1 MKINYIRTTILAS
14 AMSLMCSCI
23 GDLDVMPLDPNIM
36 TAEDAYSTP
45 ESYMQGLKKIYS
57 VWALSGQDNAGA
69 SDLEGMDAGNTVLLR
84 CWWTL
89 QENTTDEAKC
99 AWGDSWVTQVN
110 GLIWNTAEVEP
121 MEGLYHRSMYIVS
134 LVNDYLKQLLNA
146 SEGVDRERYNAE
158 ARFCRA
164 LAYYVLMDAFGNPP
178 FATEETG
185 SSLPEQIKRADL
197 FDWIEGELNTIKSSL
212 PEITDEY
219 GRADQHCVDFLL
231 ARMYLNAEVYTGI
244 NRYTDCITACNNIL
258 SSNDYELADEYAELF
273 MANNGENEKAR
284 KEIIFPVIADGNTTQ
299 SYGIGAIILGSRSG
313 SEGTIENYGCNGGW
327 DGFRAT
333 GNLVRAFQFSDSD
346 ESSWTPEKV
355 IDKRGIFHK
364 TEQSI
369 DIKTTSIGTFTTEGW
384 GVYKFTNLNN
394 DGTPGKNGTF
404 PDTDFPLFRLADVY
418 LMYAEAIVRGGEG
431 GDINKAVGYINDLRL
446 RGYGPGHTS
455 ATIDAA
461 WLRASAQVSGSN
473 ATVEFGNILNERC
486 RELYWEATRRTDL
499 VRFGLFT
506 GSTYTWADKGGI
518 VSGIGVDDKYNLFPI
533 PVSDT
538 SVNGNLV
545 QNEGYK

>member
-1 MKINYIRTTILAS
+1 MKVNYIKTTILAS

-45 ESYMQGLKKIYS
+45 ESYLQGLKKIYS
-57 VWALSGQDNAGA
+57 VWALSGQDDPGA
-69 SDLEGMDAGNTVLLR
+69 SDLEGMNAGNTVLLR

-99 AWGDSWVTQVN
+99 AWGDSWVAQVN
-110 GLIWNTAEVEP
+110 SIVWNTAEVEP
-121 MEGLYHRSMYIVS
+121 MEGLYHRSMYVVS
-134 LVNDYLKQLLNA
+134 IVNDFLKQLQNA
-146 SEGVDRERYNAE
+146 PEGVDRERYNAE

-212 PEITDEY
+212 PEMTDEY

-231 ARMYLNAEVYTGI
+231 ARMYLNSEVYTGTK
-244 NRYTDCITACNNIL
+244 RYTDCITACNNIIT
-258 SSNDYELADEYAELF
+258 SNSYELADDYAELF
-273 MANNGENEKAR
+273 MADNGENADAR

-313 SEGTIENYGCNGGW
+313 SEGTVENYGCNGGW

-333 GNLVRAFQFSDSD
+333 GNLVRAFNYDAE
-346 ESSWTPEKV
+346 ESAWTADN
-355 IDKRGIFHK
+355 INSFDNRAIFYS
-364 TEQSI
+364 EGRSL
-369 DIKTTSIGTFTTEGW
+369 DITTSAIGTFTEEGW
-384 GVYKFTNLNN
+384 AVYKYSNLNS
-394 DGTPGKNGTF
+394 DGTPGKNTTF
-404 PDTDFPLFRLADVY
+404 PDTDFPLFRLGEVY
-418 LMYAEAIVRGGEG
+418 LMYAEAVARGGEG
-431 GDINKAVGYINDLRL
+431 GSTSKAVEYIQNLRKRANTAYSEVTESWL
-446 RGYGPGHTS
+446 AENTS
-455 ATIDAA
+455 
-461 WLRASAQVSGSN
+461 VSGST
-473 ATVEFGNILNERC
+473 ASVAYGNILNERC

-499 VRFGLFT
+499 IRFGLFT
-506 GSTYTWADKGGI
+506 SNSYTWSEKGGVI
-518 VSGIGVDDKYNLFPI
+518 SGVGVDNKYNLFPI
-533 PVSDT
+533 PVSDI
-538 SVNGNLV
+538 SVNGNLH
-545 QNEGYK
+545 QNEGY

>member
-1 MKINYIRTTILAS
+1 MKVNYIKTTILAS

-45 ESYMQGLKKIYS
+45 ESYLQGLKKIYS
-57 VWALSGQDNAGA
+57 VWALSGQDDPGA
-69 SDLEGMDAGNTVLLR
+69 SDLEGMNAGNTVLLR

-99 AWGDSWVTQVN
+99 AWGDSWVAQVN
-110 GLIWNTAEVEP
+110 SIVWNTAEVEP
-121 MEGLYHRSMYIVS
+121 MEGLYHRSMYVVS
-134 LVNDYLKQLLNA
+134 IVNDFLKQLQNA
-146 SEGVDRERYNAE
+146 PEGVDRERYNAE

-212 PEITDEY
+212 PEMTDEY

-231 ARMYLNAEVYTGI
+231 ARMYLNSEIYTGTK
-244 NRYTDCITACNNIL
+244 RYTDCITACNNIIT
-258 SSNDYELADEYAELF
+258 SNSYELADDYAELF
-273 MANNGENEKAR
+273 MADNGENADAR

-313 SEGTIENYGCNGGW
+313 SEGTVENYGCNGGW

-333 GNLVRAFQFSDSD
+333 GNLIRSFNYDAEESAWTADNLNSFDNRA
-346 ESSWTPEKV
+346 
-355 IDKRGIFHK
+355 IFYS
-364 TEQSI
+364 EGRSL
-369 DIKTTSIGTFTTEGW
+369 DITTSAIGTFTEEGW
-384 GVYKFTNLNN
+384 SVYKYSNLNS
-394 DGTPGKNGTF
+394 DGTPGKNATF
-404 PDTDFPLFRLADVY
+404 PDTDFPLFRLGDVY
-418 LMYAEAIVRGGEG
+418 LMYAEAVARGGEG
-431 GDINKAVGYINDLRL
+431 GSASKAVEYIQNLRK
-446 RGYGPGHTS
+446 RANTAYSEVTES
-455 ATIDAA
+455 
-461 WLRASAQVSGSN
+461 WLTENASVNGST
-473 ATVEFGNILNERC
+473 ASVAYGNILNERC

-499 VRFGLFT
+499 IRFGLFT
-506 GSTYTWADKGGI
+506 SNSYTWAEKGGVI
-518 VSGIGVDDKYNLFPI
+518 SGVGVENKYNLFPI
-533 PVSDT
+533 PVSDI
-538 SVNGNLV
+538 SVNSNLH
-545 QNEGYK
+545 QNEGY

>member
-1 MKINYIRTTILAS
+1 MKVNYIKTTILAS

-45 ESYMQGLKKIYS
+45 ESYLQGLKKIYS

-110 GLIWNTAEVEP
+110 GMIWNTAEVEP

-134 LVNDYLKQLLNA
+134 LVNDYLKQLPNA
-146 SEGVDRERYNAE
+146 PEGVDRERYNAE

-178 FATEETG
+178 FATEESG

-212 PEITDEY
+212 PEMTDEY

-231 ARMYLNAEVYTGI
+231 ARMYLNSEVYTGTK
-244 NRYTDCITACNNIL
+244 RYTDCITACNNIIT
-258 SSNDYELADEYAELF
+258 SNSYELADDYAELF
-273 MANNGENEKAR
+273 MADNGENADAR

-313 SEGTIENYGCNGGW
+313 SEGTVENYGCNGGW

-333 GNLVRAFQFSDSD
+333 GNLVRAFNYDAE
-346 ESSWTPEKV
+346 ESAWTADN
-355 IDKRGIFHK
+355 INSFDNRAIFYS
-364 TEQSI
+364 EGRSL
-369 DIKTTSIGTFTTEGW
+369 DITTSAIGTFTEEGW
-384 GVYKFTNLNN
+384 AVYKYSNLNS
-394 DGTPGKNGTF
+394 DGTPGKNTTF
-404 PDTDFPLFRLADVY
+404 PDTDFPLFRLGEVY
-418 LMYAEAIVRGGEG
+418 LMYAEAVARGGEG
-431 GDINKAVGYINDLRL
+431 GSTSKAVEYIQNLRKRANTVYSEVTESWL
-446 RGYGPGHTS
+446 TENTS
-455 ATIDAA
+455 VS
-461 WLRASAQVSGSN
+461 ASTASV
-473 ATVEFGNILNERC
+473 AYGNILNERC

-499 VRFGLFT
+499 IRFGLFT
-506 GSTYTWADKGGI
+506 SNSYTWAEKGGVI
-518 VSGIGVDDKYNLFPI
+518 SGVGVDNKYNLFPI
-533 PVSDT
+533 PVSDI
-538 SVNGNLV
+538 SVNSNLH
-545 QNEGYK
+545 QNEGY

>member
-1 MKINYIRTTILAS
+1 MKVNYIKTTILAS

-45 ESYMQGLKKIYS
+45 ESYLQGLKKIYS

-110 GLIWNTAEVEP
+110 GMIWNTAKVEP

-134 LVNDYLKQLLNA
+134 IVNDYLKQLPNA
-146 SEGVDRERYNAE
+146 PEGVDRERYNAE

-178 FATEETG
+178 FVTEETG

-212 PEITDEY
+212 PEMTDEY

-231 ARMYLNAEVYTGI
+231 ARMYLNSEVYTGTK
-244 NRYTDCITACNNIL
+244 RYTDCITACNNIIT
-258 SSNDYELADEYAELF
+258 SNSYELADDYAELF
-273 MANNGENEKAR
+273 MADNGENADAR

-313 SEGTIENYGCNGGW
+313 SEGTVENYGCNGGW

-333 GNLVRAFQFSDSD
+333 GNLVRAFGYETD
-346 ESSWTPEKV
+346 ESEWTADNIKSY
-355 IDKRGIFHK
+355 DNRAIFFN
-364 TEQSI
+364 EGREL
-369 DIKTTSIGTFTTEGW
+369 DITSSAIGTFTTEGW
-384 GVYKFTNLNN
+384 GVHKFTNLNS
-394 DGTPGKNGTF
+394 DGTPGKNTTF
-404 PDTDFPLFRLADVY
+404 PDTDFPLFRLGEVY
-418 LMYAEAIVRGGEG
+418 LMYAEAVARGGEG
-431 GDINKAVGYINDLRL
+431 GNEDSAVEYLRNL
-446 RGYGPGHTS
+446 RKRANAPES
-455 ATIDAA
+455 EISISWMRDDAA
-461 WLRASAQVSGSN
+461 VNGSN
-473 ATVEFGNILNERC
+473 AKVAYGNILNERC
-486 RELYWEATRRTDL
+486 RELYWEASRRTDL
-499 VRFGLFT
+499 IRYGLFV
-506 GSTYTWADKGGI
+506 SNTYTWAEKGGVI
-518 VSGIGVDDKYNLFPI
+518 SGVGVDNKYNLLPI
-533 PVSDT
+533 PVSDI
-538 SVNGNLV
+538 SVNGNLL
-545 QNEGYK
+545 QNEGY

>member
-1 MKINYIRTTILAS
+1 MKINYIKTTILAS
-14 AMSLMCSCI
+14 AMSLMCSCV

-45 ESYMQGLKKIYS
+45 ESYLQGLKKIYS

-99 AWGDSWVTQVN
+99 AWGDSWVAQVN
-110 GLIWNTAEVEP
+110 SIVWNTAEVEP
-121 MEGLYHRSMYIVS
+121 MEGLYHRSMYVVS
-134 LVNDYLKQLLNA
+134 IVNDFLKQLQNA
-146 SEGVDRERYNAE
+146 PEGVDRERYNAE

-212 PEITDEY
+212 PEMTDEY

-231 ARMYLNAEVYTGI
+231 ARMYLNSEVYTGTK
-244 NRYTDCITACNNIL
+244 RYTDCITACNNIIT
-258 SSNDYELADEYAELF
+258 SNSYELADDYAELF
-273 MANNGENEKAR
+273 MADNGENADAR

-313 SEGTIENYGCNGGW
+313 SEGTVENYGCNGGW

-333 GNLVRAFQFSDSD
+333 GNLVRAFNYDAE
-346 ESSWTPEKV
+346 ESAWTADN
-355 IDKRGIFHK
+355 INSFDNRAIFYS
-364 TEQSI
+364 EGRSL
-369 DIKTTSIGTFTTEGW
+369 DITTSAIGTFTEEGW
-384 GVYKFTNLNN
+384 AVYKYSNLNS
-394 DGTPGKNGTF
+394 DGTPGKNTTF
-404 PDTDFPLFRLADVY
+404 PDTDFPLFRLGEVY
-418 LMYAEAIVRGGEG
+418 LMYAEAVARGGEG
-431 GDINKAVGYINDLRL
+431 GSTSKAVEYIQNLRKRANTAYSEVTESWL
-446 RGYGPGHTS
+446 AENTS
-455 ATIDAA
+455 
-461 WLRASAQVSGSN
+461 VSGST
-473 ATVEFGNILNERC
+473 ASVAYGNILNERC

-499 VRFGLFT
+499 IRFGLFT
-506 GSTYTWADKGGI
+506 SNSYTWSEKGGVI
-518 VSGIGVDDKYNLFPI
+518 SGVGVDNKYNLFPI
-533 PVSDT
+533 PVSDI
-538 SVNGNLV
+538 SVNGNLH
-545 QNEGYK
+545 QNEGY

>member
-1 MKINYIRTTILAS
+1 MKVNYIKTTILAS
-14 AMSLMCSCI
+14 AMSLMCSCV
-23 GDLDVMPLDPNIM
+23 GDLDVMPLDPNVM

-45 ESYMQGLKKIYS
+45 ESYLQGLKKIYS

-110 GLIWNTAEVEP
+110 GMIWNTAEVEP
-121 MEGLYHRSMYIVS
+121 MEGLYHRAMYIVS
-134 LVNDYLKQLLNA
+134 LVNDYLKQLPNA
-146 SEGVDRERYNAE
+146 PEGVDRERYNAE

-178 FATEETG
+178 FATEKTG

-212 PEITDEY
+212 PEMTDEY

-231 ARMYLNAEVYTGI
+231 ARMYLNSEVYTGTK
-244 NRYTDCITACNNIL
+244 RYTDCITACNNIIT
-258 SSNDYELADEYAELF
+258 SNSYELADDYAELF
-273 MANNGENEKAR
+273 MADNGENADAR

-313 SEGTIENYGCNGGW
+313 SEGTVENYGCNGGW

-333 GNLVRAFQFSDSD
+333 GNLVRAFNYDAE
-346 ESSWTPEKV
+346 ESAWTADN
-355 IDKRGIFHK
+355 INSFDNRAIFYS
-364 TEQSI
+364 EGRSL
-369 DIKTTSIGTFTTEGW
+369 DITTSAIGTFTEEGW
-384 GVYKFTNLNN
+384 AVYKYSNLNS
-394 DGTPGKNGTF
+394 DGTPGKNTTF
-404 PDTDFPLFRLADVY
+404 PDTDFPLFRLGEVY
-418 LMYAEAIVRGGEG
+418 LMYAEAVARGGEG
-431 GDINKAVGYINDLRL
+431 GSTSKAVEYIQNLRKRANTVYSEITESWL
-446 RGYGPGHTS
+446 TENTS
-455 ATIDAA
+455 VS
-461 WLRASAQVSGSN
+461 ASTASV
-473 ATVEFGNILNERC
+473 AFGNILNERC

-499 VRFGLFT
+499 IRFGLFT
-506 GSTYTWADKGGI
+506 SNSYTWAEKGGVI
-518 VSGIGVDDKYNLFPI
+518 SGVGVDDKYNLFPI
-533 PVSDT
+533 PVSDI
-538 SVNGNLV
+538 SVNGNLH
-545 QNEGYK
+545 QNEGY